1 MCYPNPGTRHRHML
15 GVSTKDSIDKRCWPR
30 VSAEVWPSGL
40 ASVEFPLSILSSST
54 YYNNYRSLG
63 THQCPT
69 STVASVASL
78 APAFD
83 HPGLQNTITWA
94 NPKPKVNTIT
104 LANTT
109 TRGSNRNWIG
119 LQCRR
124 WGAESFH
131 SFLALPNAAIGRFTE
146 ATDHHRTSNYLSEE
160 RLCLTSI
167 FSCNRL
173 LWSVSFGEL
182 LSMLC

>member
-83 HPGLQNTITWA
+83 HPGLQNNITWA
-94 NPKPKVNTIT
+94 NPTPKANTIT
-104 LANTT
+104 ECIATK
-109 TRGSNRNWIG
+109 
-119 LQCRR
+119 
-124 WGAESFH
+124 SFH

-146 ATDHHRTSNYLSEE
+146 APDHHRTSNYLSEE

-167 FSCNRL
+167 FSCNWL
-173 LWSVSFGEL
+173 LWDVSFGEL